1 MKDENCDFYIN
12 FEHLL
17 TWLDILSDWTPSY
30 LQASTHKTNILRQS
44 LSCMKNY
51 NNKPTTK
58 WISVQLFWFIG
69 AYDIRSY
76 IDPSGTKMQTE
87 WSLST
92 MQVMQFETQPTLSS
106 VIFSSAFSET
116 CLIYVGI
123 YWQTIMV
130 SMVS

>member
-1 MKDENCDFYIN
+1 MLWSAIV
-12 FEHLL
+12 
-17 TWLDILSDWTPSY
+17 
-30 LQASTHKTNILRQS
+30 KTNRSNVECDWAMLNEYMKS
-44 LSCMKNY
+44 EMKNY
-51 NNKPTTK
+51 NNKPSTK

-76 IDPSGTKMQTE
+76 IDPSGTKMQTA